1 MNTNLNTITVTL
13 DNGERIPCATGTTVR
28 DVVSQRRSPDGLDY
42 VGALVNNDAV
52 SFTYPLEVDSNVT
65 LLTRGDPHG
74 FQIYRRSVWFLLA
87 KTVKELFPDAHFA
100 VEHSLGAGFFC
111 SFEME
116 GKSGI
121 CDEQL
126 QSIDQR
132 MRAIV
137 ERDVPIEMRKIA
149 FTEAVQRFEQEKQ
162 WDKYNLLRF
171 RNPPKIAT
179 WWCENFSDLSHGPL
193 ASGTGALALFKLIP
207 YPPGFVL
214 QIPEQ
219 ANPQT
224 LPPFEP
230 QPQLFQI
237 FQEHKEWGRVLG
249 VNTVGRLNEIIATRE
264 IGDFIKIAEAF
275 HEKKIAQ
282 IADHINDHR
291 NQIKWCLIAGPSS
304 SGKTTFAKRLAV
316 QLRVDGLRPVTI
328 SVDNYFVN
336 REQTPRD
343 KNGEPD
349 FESIDTVD
357 LPLFN
362 DHLMRLDKGEEV
374 DLPTFNFEKGCREF
388 RGEKLRIE
396 PGQIVLVEGIHGLNP
411 RLTRS
416 VPPGAQIADLHQ
428 RADPVESR
436 FEQPDLDDGQP
447 SGAAAGARQQL
458 PGQFGA
464 ENAGH
469 VAERAPGR
477 EDLDISVPTSGG
489 HRVQLGPGLRTGRAQ
504 TAGRAVA
511 GRGQTAPPAVRRGAA
526 AAGVPVQFS
535 QRLRSSGPG
544 RHRSCGSL
552 SATAAS
558 VTETSE

>member
-13 DNGERIPCATGTTVR
+13 DNGERVSCATGTTVR
-28 DVVSQRRSPDGLDY
+28 DILPQRRSPDGLEY

-52 SFTYPLEVDSNVT
+52 SLTYPLEVDSHVT
-65 LLTRGDPHG
+65 LLTRGDPDG

-111 SFEME
+111 SFEMD
-116 GKSGI
+116 GKSGV
-121 CDEQL
+121 CDEQM
-126 QSIDQR
+126 QRIDQA

-137 ERDVPIEMRKIA
+137 ARDVPIELRKIS
-149 FTEAVQRFEQEKQ
+149 FTEAVERFEQEKQ

-193 ASGTGALALFKLIP
+193 ASGTGALAVFQLIP

-224 LPPFEP
+224 VPPFEP

-264 IGDFIKIAEAF
+264 IGEFIKIAEAF

-282 IADHINDHR
+282 IADHIHAHR
-291 NQIKWCLIAGPSS
+291 NEIKWCLIAGPSS

-316 QLRVDGLRPVTI
+316 QLRVDGMRPVTI
-328 SVDNYFVN
+328 SVDNYFVS
-336 REQTPRD
+336 REETPRD
-343 KNGEPD
+343 KNGKPD

-357 LPLFN
+357 LALFN

-374 DLPTFNFEKGCREF
+374 ELPTFNFEKGYREY
-388 RGEKLRIE
+388 RGGKLRIE
-396 PGQIVLVEGIHGLNP
+396 PGQIVLIEGIHGLNP
-411 RLTRS
+411 RLTES
-416 VPPGAQIADLHQ
+416 VPPAHKLRIYISALTQLNLDSNNRISTTDNRLVRRLVRDNNYRGNSALKTLGMWPSVRQGERTWIFPHQQEADIAFNSALDYELAVLKPLVEPLLAEVKPHHAQYAEARRLQEFLSSFLSVADHLV
-428 RADPVESR
+428 P
-436 FEQPDLDDGQP
+436 
-447 SGAAAGARQQL
+447 
-458 PGQFGA
+458 
-464 ENAGH
+464 
-469 VAERAPGR
+469 
-477 EDLDISVPTSGG
+477 PTSILCEFIG
-489 HRVQLGPGLRTGRAQ
+489 H
-504 TAGRAVA
+504 
-511 GRGQTAPPAVRRGAA
+511 
-526 AAGVPVQFS
+526 
-535 QRLRSSGPG
+535 SSF
-544 RHRSCGSL
+544 RY
-552 SATAAS
+552 
-558 VTETSE
+558 

>member
-1 MNTNLNTITVTL
+1 MNANLNTITVTQ

-28 DVVSQRRSPDGLDY
+28 DIFPQRRSPDGLDY

-52 SFTYPLEVDSNVT
+52 SLTYPLEVDSNVT

-121 CDEQL
+121 CEEQL
-126 QSIDQR
+126 QSIDQN

-193 ASGTGALALFKLIP
+193 ASGTGALALFKLIS

-214 QIPEQ
+214 QIPEE
-219 ANPQT
+219 ANPKT

-282 IADHINDHR
+282 IADHINEHR

-336 REQTPRD
+336 REQTPRGQ
-343 KNGEPD
+343 NGEPD

-362 DHLMRLDKGEEV
+362 DHLMRLDRGEEV
-374 DLPTFNFEKGCREF
+374 ELPTFNFEKGCREY

-411 RLTRS
+411 RLTQS
-416 VPPGAQIADLHQ
+416 VPPAHKLRIYISALTQLNLDSNNRISTTDNRLVRRLVRDNNYRGNSALKTLGMWPSVRQGERTWIFPYQQAADIAFNSALDYELAVLKPLVEPLLAEVKPHHAQYA
-428 RADPVESR
+428 E
-436 FEQPDLDDGQP
+436 
-447 SGAAAGARQQL
+447 ARRL
-458 PGQFGA
+458 LEF
-464 ENAGH
+464 
-469 VAERAPGR
+469 
-477 EDLDISVPTSGG
+477 LSSFLSVSDHLVPPTSILCEFIG
-489 HRVQLGPGLRTGRAQ
+489 H
-504 TAGRAVA
+504 
-511 GRGQTAPPAVRRGAA
+511 
-526 AAGVPVQFS
+526 
-535 QRLRSSGPG
+535 SSF
-544 RHRSCGSL
+544 RY
-552 SATAAS
+552 
-558 VTETSE
+558 

>member
-1 MNTNLNTITVTL
+1 MNDNLNTITVTL
-13 DNGERIPCATGTTVR
+13 DNGEQIPCPTGTTVR
-28 DVVSQRRSPDGLDY
+28 DVLPQRRSLDGLDY

-52 SFTYPLEVDSNVT
+52 SLTYPLEVDSYIR

-111 SFEME
+111 SFEMD
-116 GKSGI
+116 GKPGI

-126 QSIDQR
+126 QSIDR
-132 MRAIV
+132 KMRATIG
-137 ERDVPIEMRKIA
+137 RDVPIEMRKIA
-149 FTEAVQRFEQEKQ
+149 FTEAVERFEQEKQ

-264 IGDFIKIAEAF
+264 VSDFIKIAEAF

-282 IADHINDHR
+282 IADHVHEHR
-291 NQIKWCLIAGPSS
+291 SQIKWCLIAGPSS

-328 SVDNYFVN
+328 SVDNYFVS

-374 DLPTFNFEKGCREF
+374 DLPTFNFEKGCREY

-411 RLTRS
+411 RLTQS
-416 VPPGAQIADLHQ
+416 VPPAHKLRIYISALTQLNLDSNNRISTTDNRLVRRLVRDNNYRGNSALKTLGMWPSVRQGERTWIFPYQQAADIAFNSALDYEL
-428 RADPVESR
+428 AVLKPLVEPLLA
-436 FEQPDLDDGQP
+436 EVKPHHPQY
-447 SGAAAGARQQL
+447 AEARRL
-458 PGQFGA
+458 LEF
-464 ENAGH
+464 
-469 VAERAPGR
+469 
-477 EDLDISVPTSGG
+477 LSSFLSVSDHLVPPTSILCEFIG
-489 HRVQLGPGLRTGRAQ
+489 H
-504 TAGRAVA
+504 
-511 GRGQTAPPAVRRGAA
+511 
-526 AAGVPVQFS
+526 
-535 QRLRSSGPG
+535 SSF
-544 RHRSCGSL
+544 RY
-552 SATAAS
+552 
-558 VTETSE
+558 

>member
-1 MNTNLNTITVTL
+1 MSADLNIITVTL
-13 DNGERIPCATGTTVR
+13 DTGARIPCPAGTIVR
-28 DVVSQRRSPDGLDY
+28 DILPQRQSPEGLDY

-52 SFTYPLEVDSNVT
+52 SLTYPLEVDSNVT
-65 LLTRGDPHG
+65 LVTRGDPDG

-87 KTVKELFPDAHFA
+87 KTVKELFPDVHFA

-121 CDEQL
+121 CEEQL
-126 QSIDQR
+126 RTIDQK
-132 MRAIV
+132 MRAMV

-193 ASGTGALALFKLIP
+193 ALSTGALAAFQLIL

-214 QIPEQ
+214 QMPDQ
-219 ANPQT
+219 RNPKT
-224 LPPFEP
+224 VPPFEP

-237 FQEHKEWGRVLG
+237 FKEHKEWGRVLG
-249 VNTVGRLNEIIATRE
+249 VNNVGRLNEIIATRE
-264 IGDFIKIAEAF
+264 IGDFIRIAEAF
-275 HEKKIAQ
+275 HEKKIAK
-282 IADHINDHR
+282 IADHINERR

-343 KNGEPD
+343 QNGQPD

-374 DLPTFNFEKGCREF
+374 ELPTFNFGKGCREY

-396 PGQIVLVEGIHGLNP
+396 PDQIVLVEGIHGLNP
-411 RLTRS
+411 RLTQS
-416 VPPGAQIADLHQ
+416 VPPAHKLRIYISALTQLNLDSNNRISTTDNRLVRRLVRDNNYRGNSALKTLSMWPSVRQGERTWIFPYQQAADIAFNSALDYEL
-428 RADPVESR
+428 AVLKPLVEPLLA
-436 FEQPDLDDGQP
+436 EVKPHHVQYTE
-447 SGAAAGARQQL
+447 ARRML
-458 PGQFGA
+458 EF
-464 ENAGH
+464 
-469 VAERAPGR
+469 
-477 EDLDISVPTSGG
+477 LSSFLSVSDHLVPPTSILREFIG
-489 HRVQLGPGLRTGRAQ
+489 H
-504 TAGRAVA
+504 
-511 GRGQTAPPAVRRGAA
+511 
-526 AAGVPVQFS
+526 
-535 QRLRSSGPG
+535 SSFNY
-544 RHRSCGSL
+544 
-552 SATAAS
+552 
-558 VTETSE
+558 